1 MGYASKLGRAQISS
15 TGPNAAAVCDR
26 CGFVYNHIDLRWQND
41 YRGRNLANIRILV
54 CERCEDEPQAQ
65 LKPRI
70 IPPDPVSVKNAR
82 PERYCEYESNTRTT
96 QGNSV
101 DFWTGLPIPGGDTRT
116 TENGNTRSTQITG
129 EAPGGL
135 DNTPGT
141 SFLVPGN
148 DLLGPEQGLPCGF
161 DQIPQTG
168 PLAPYFI
175 NVNWFTTFAADP
187 FLWGNQQI
195 SWGPQILCWGSEGST
210 FSITNWTNN
219 FGGVITWT
227 TTVPSTSP
235 VMD

>member
-1 MGYASKLGRAQISS
+1 MGYSSKLGRARISS
-15 TGPNAAAVCDR
+15 TSPQAAACCDR
-26 CGFVYNHIDLRWQND
+26 CGFVYNHVDLCWQND

-70 IPPDPVSVKNAR
+70 IPPDPVSIKNAR

-96 QGNSV
+96 QGNSI
-101 DFWTGLPIPGGDTRT
+101 DFWTGIPIPGGDTRIT
-116 TENGNTRSTQITG
+116 QDDNTRSTQITG

-161 DQIPQTG
+161 NQIPQTG
-168 PLAPYFI
+168 PLAPYLI
-175 NVNWFTTFAADP
+175 NLTWYPTIAPDP
-187 FLWGNQQI
+187 LLWGGQQILWGPQTI
-195 SWGPQILCWGSEGST
+195 SWGGQSGT
-210 FSITNWTNN
+210 FSGVNWTNN
-219 FGGVITWT
+219 LGGVITWT
-227 TTVPSTSP
+227 TNVPSTSP